1 LVWELSEEV
10 MMKQEYLQSKTEI
23 DCISGNKTMKA
34 YWWRWLMIRLTVIKW
49 AILDFLAGR

>member
-1 LVWELSEEV
+1 MGTIRLSDDEV
-10 MMKQEYLQSKTEI
+10 YLQSKTEI

-34 YWWRWLMIRLTVIKW
+34 YWWRWLMIRLTIIKW